1 MKVRWTF
8 RPEECPSRCE
18 KKKSIKIE
26 EIRRISS
33 FHYLIYGFRSF
44 LRLFIVIS
52 DFFGFTKCD
61 SPYESKT
68 LSKDCKCKWV
78 AAM

>member
-8 RPEECPSRCE
+8 RPEECPSRFE
-18 KKKSIKIE
+18 KKKSIRIE

-33 FHYLIYGFRSF
+33 FHCLVYGFRRFS
-44 LRLFIVIS
+44 RLFIVIS

-61 SPYESKT
+61 SPFSYSA
-68 LSKDCKCKWV
+68 LFYIP
-78 AAM
+78 